1 MKKIIEFNYQST
13 VNRGLIN
20 EDTTIDEFINK
31 IKEEES
37 EMIDESYNV
46 ESDLFANELADL
58 IMVCFNIARHYKID
72 IERHILNN
80 ILKNMKR

>member
-20 EDTTIDEFINK
+20 EDTTIDDFINK

>member
-20 EDTTIDEFINK
+20 EDTTIDDFINK
-31 IKEEES
+31 IKEEEL

>member
-20 EDTTIDEFINK
+20 EDTTINDFINK